1 MWENRKGPGTIA
13 KNQCSN
19 VTIGMD
25 WISGTMMQNTNHQAE
40 KAEKLKI
47 SLVIPAYNE
56 EKALTLVV
64 HEYMPFVDEII
75 IVDDGSADS
84 TYEIAKELQNDVI
97 KVFRHE
103 KNQGKVAALRTGV
116 EQTSGD
122 IVIFTDADCTY
133 PARYI
138 PEFVNKIEHG
148 FDLILGSRQINREN
162 IPLFNRLGNF
172 IFSSL
177 AAYIS
182 GKTIV
187 DSQTG
192 FRAFRKEM
200 FEKFDVDA
208 KSLEFETKMT
218 VRAAKL
224 GYKIAEIPIEYRE
237 RVGVSKLHPIR
248 DGFKMFFG
256 LLTIAWKDTSPLG
269 KMIMFPSFIF
279 IIIGLGFGLIAIYER
294 LTVYNLVN
302 EYYPLVAVF
311 SILLAIQLISIGLI
325 VDFLTKKLDRIE
337 EKLS

>member
-1 MWENRKGPGTIA
+1 MILN
-13 KNQCSN
+13 KNHPN
-19 VTIGMD
+19 
-25 WISGTMMQNTNHQAE
+25 E
-40 KAEKLKI
+40 KSEKMKI
-47 SLVIPAYNE
+47 SIIIPAYNE
-56 EKALTLVV
+56 EQALKPVV
-64 HEYMPFVDEII
+64 EEYSPYVDEII
-75 IVDDGSADS
+75 IVDDGSNDS
-84 TYEIAKELQNDVI
+84 TYEIAKTLQNDRVRI
-97 KVFRHE
+97 FRHE

-116 EQTSGD
+116 EHATGD
-122 IVIFTDADCTY
+122 LVIFTDADCTY

-138 PEFVNKIEHG
+138 PEFVDKIEHG
-148 FDLILGSRQINREN
+148 VDLVLGSRQIKREN
-162 IPLFNRLGNF
+162 IPFFNRMGNF

-224 GYKIAEIPIEYRE
+224 GYKIAEIPIEYRA
-237 RVGVSKLHPIR
+237 RVGTSKLHPIK
-248 DGFKMFFG
+248 DGLKMFFG
-256 LLTIAWKDTSPLG
+256 LLAIAWNDTSPLG

-279 IIIGLGFGLIAIYER
+279 IIIGLGFGSMALYER
-294 LTVYNLVN
+294 ITVYYLENA
-302 EYYPLVAVF
+302 YYPLIAVF
-311 SILLAIQLISIGLI
+311 SVLLAIQLMSIGLI

>member
-1 MWENRKGPGTIA
+1 MMLNKNHINNIPG
-13 KNQCSN
+13 K
-19 VTIGMD
+19 M
-25 WISGTMMQNTNHQAE
+25 
-40 KAEKLKI
+40 KI
-47 SLVIPAYNE
+47 SVIIPAYNE
-56 EKALTLVV
+56 ELALKPVV
-64 HEYMPFVDEII
+64 EEYLPYADEII
-75 IVDDGSADS
+75 IVDDGSSDS
-84 TYEIAKELQNDVI
+84 TYEIAKTLQNDQVL
-97 KVFRHE
+97 VFHHE

-116 EQTSGD
+116 EHAMGD

-138 PEFVNKIEHG
+138 PEFVDKIEHG
-148 FDLILGSRQINREN
+148 VDLVLGSRQINRRN

-200 FEKFDVDA
+200 FVKFDVEA

-224 GYKIAEIPIEYRE
+224 GYKIVEIPIEYRE
-237 RVGVSKLHPIR
+237 RVGTSKLHPIK
-248 DGFKMFFG
+248 DGLKMFFG
-256 LLTIAWKDTSPLG
+256 LLAVAWHDTSPLG

-279 IIIGLGFGLIAIYER
+279 IIIGLGFGLVALYER
-294 LTVYNLVN
+294 LTVYYLENV
-302 EYYPLVAVF
+302 YYPLIAVF
-311 SILLAIQLISIGLI
+311 AILLAIQLMSIGLI

>member
-1 MWENRKGPGTIA
+1 
-13 KNQCSN
+13 
-19 VTIGMD
+19 MD
-25 WISGTMMQNTNHQAE
+25 QM
-40 KAEKLKI
+40 KI
-47 SLVIPAYNE
+47 SLVIPAFNE
-56 EKALTLVV
+56 EKALKAVIS
-64 HEYMPFVDEII
+64 EYEPYADEII
-75 IVDDGSADS
+75 IVDDGSSDS
-84 TYEIAKELQNDVI
+84 TCRIAESLTDG
-97 KVFRHE
+97 KVRLFRHE

-116 EQTSGD
+116 THSSGD

-138 PEFVNKIEHG
+138 PDFLEKIEAG
-148 FDLILGSRQINREN
+148 YDLVLGSRQIRTEN

-192 FRAFRKEM
+192 FRAFRREM
-200 FEKFDVDA
+200 FAKFDVDA

-224 GYKIAEIPIEYRE
+224 GYKIAEVPIEYRE
-237 RVGVSKLHPIR
+237 RVGISKLRPVR

-256 LLTIAWKDTSPLG
+256 LLTVAWNETSPLG
-269 KMIMFPSFIF
+269 KMIMFPSAIF
-279 IIIGLGFGLIAIYER
+279 ILLGLGFGLVALYER
-294 LTVYNLVN
+294 FTVYYLVN
-302 EYYPLVAVF
+302 EYYPLIAVF
-311 SILLAIQLISIGLI
+311 SILLGIQLISIGLI
-325 VDFLTKKLDRIE
+325 VDYLTKKLDRLE

>member
-1 MWENRKGPGTIA
+1 M
-13 KNQCSN
+13 
-19 VTIGMD
+19 
-25 WISGTMMQNTNHQAE
+25 
-40 KAEKLKI
+40 KI
-47 SLVIPAYNE
+47 SVIIPAYNE
-56 EKALTLVV
+56 ELALKPVV
-64 HEYMPFVDEII
+64 EEYLPYADEII
-75 IVDDGSADS
+75 IVDDGSSDS
-84 TYEIAKELQNDVI
+84 TYEIAKTLQTDQVL
-97 KVFRHE
+97 VFHHE

-116 EQTSGD
+116 EHAMGD

-138 PEFVNKIEHG
+138 PEFVDKIEHG
-148 FDLILGSRQINREN
+148 VDLVLGSRQINRRN

-200 FEKFDVDA
+200 FVKFDVEA

-224 GYKIAEIPIEYRE
+224 GYKIVEIPIEYRE
-237 RVGVSKLHPIR
+237 RVGTSKLHPIK
-248 DGFKMFFG
+248 DGLKMFFG
-256 LLTIAWKDTSPLG
+256 LLAVAWHDTSPLG

-279 IIIGLGFGLIAIYER
+279 IIIGLGFGLVALYER
-294 LTVYNLVN
+294 LTVYYLENV
-302 EYYPLVAVF
+302 YYPLIAVF
-311 SILLAIQLISIGLI
+311 AILLAIQLMSIGLI

>member
-1 MWENRKGPGTIA
+1 M
-13 KNQCSN
+13 
-19 VTIGMD
+19 V
-25 WISGTMMQNTNHQAE
+25 QNTNQRQE
-40 KAEKLKI
+40 TEGRLKI

-56 EKALTLVV
+56 EKAIRPVV
-64 HEYMPFVDEII
+64 EEYAPYVDEII
-75 IVDDGSADS
+75 IVDDGSSD
-84 TYEIAKELQNDVI
+84 TTFGIAQTLQNE
-97 KVFRHE
+97 KTRVFRHE

-116 EQTSGD
+116 GHTTGD
-122 IVIFTDADCTY
+122 VVVFTDADCTY

-138 PEFVNKIEHG
+138 PEFVDNIEHG
-148 FDLILGSRQINREN
+148 SDLILGSRQINREN

-192 FRAFRKEM
+192 FRAFRREM
-200 FEKFDVDA
+200 FERFDVEA

-224 GYKIAEIPIEYRE
+224 GYKITEIPIEYRE
-237 RVGVSKLHPIR
+237 RVGTSKLHPIR
-248 DGFKMFFG
+248 DGLKMFFG
-256 LLTIAWKDTSPLG
+256 LLAIAWNDTSPLG

-279 IIIGLGFGLIAIYER
+279 ILIGLGFGSVAVYER
-294 LTVYNLVN
+294 LTVYHLVN
-302 EYYPLVAVF
+302 EYYPLIAVF
-311 SILLAIQLISIGLI
+311 AILLAIQLISIGLI
-325 VDFLTKKLDRIE
+325 VDILTKKLDRIE